1 MAVTRSAFGNSYKQ
15 IKAGAQKFG
24 SLVGLQYKT
33 SEELREGLA
42 AFLNIELIDV
52 SPEDTSLATETV
64 AGWVTQS
71 NSGDNYSDAVPS
83 VAAWFAFERSVGSAT
98 GRAPAFGAVLASNL
112 KGPAAASKAA
122 EHLGFTPENLGLL
135 SKEERAENLGFSP
148 GRRGRGFGRSASGW
162 AGAATTDA
170 PRTFSAEDVLQ
181 ILLRRSVDPTR
192 AVEVYQALK
201 DAE

>member
-1 MAVTRSAFGNSYKQ
+1 MAVTRSAFREFIQANQGG
-15 IKAGAQKFG
+15 GAEVREPGGPPIQD
-24 SLVGLQYKT
+24 
-33 SEELREGLA
+33 LRGTTEGLA

-98 GRAPAFGAVLASNL
+98 GRAPALGAVLASNL

-122 EHLGFTPENLGLL
+122 EHLGFTPENP
-135 SKEERAENLGFSP
+135 RAPL
-148 GRRGRGFGRSASGW
+148 
-162 AGAATTDA
+162 
-170 PRTFSAEDVLQ
+170 
-181 ILLRRSVDPTR
+181 
-192 AVEVYQALK
+192 
-201 DAE
+201 